1 MPLTI
6 ENEETCRLLIELGE
20 LTGASPEEA
29 LATAVNLAVERERE
43 IQATIGRIGAIA
55 SKARSLA
62 EAQGTQL
69 MTTEE
74 MNEFLYDENGQPH

>member
-20 LTGASPEEA
+20 LTSASPEEA

-43 IQATIGRIGAIA
+43 IQAKIGRVRALA
-55 SKARSLA
+55 SKARALA
-62 EAQGTQL
+62 EARDTQL
-69 MTTEE
+69 MTSEE
-74 MNEFLYDENGQPH
+74 MNDFLYDDEGLPH